1 MDFQQWWAQQGHGLW
16 RDDKAITSQV
26 ARAAWAAATEAER
39 ERCAKLCDEIEAKAM
54 ADDKFSRSDI
64 SFGKAAAAE
73 ACAEA
78 IRAS

>member
-1 MDFQQWWAQQGHGLW
+1 MDFETWFKQHVPDAPTGKYHELL
-16 RDDKAITSQV
+16 
-26 ARAAWAAATEAER
+26 AAWDAATEAER

-64 SFGKAAAAE
+64 AFGKAAAAE

-78 IRAS
+78 IRVS

>member
-1 MDFQQWWAQQGHGLW
+1 MTYQEWISKQYEDGRGPCWQPST
-16 RDDKAITSQV
+16 RD
-26 ARAAWAAATEAER
+26 AWEAATLAER

-54 ADDKFSRSDI
+54 ANDKFSRSDI
-64 SFGKAAAAE
+64 EFGKAAAAE